1 MVLCLL
7 GGSCGLLFGEYKVPR
22 DYPDGAAPIY
32 QVAVKQSD
40 LGQLFLAMTGFQP
53 LDTRGRMIWLDTFG
67 EGLKRW
73 ELAHGGDGADPVAD
87 TSYPF
92 LGDVASKLDSGT
104 LAGVGWSVQR
114 ARLFSDFGQRVG
126 FEFMLRYAS
135 GTGRIVTNI
144 YWLRAADQTRG
155 RLTIRPED
163 GEILVGPD
171 TSLVSVGNV
180 GTSGAVAIWLP
191 VKFVV
196 DFDTEKLVRVMV
208 GNSLI
213 DLSSYDT
220 IPTALTGNY
229 QLVCEVNSYA
239 WGAGNKV
246 TYLGYGMVTLDE
258 P

>member
-1 MVLCLL
+1 M
-7 GGSCGLLFGEYKVPR
+7 PR

-32 QVAVKQSD
+32 QVAVKQTD

-53 LDTRGRMIWLDTFG
+53 LDTRGRMVWLDTFQ
-67 EGLKRW
+67 EGIARW
-73 ELAHGGDGADPVAD
+73 ELAASGDGAVPIVD
-87 TSYPF
+87 TAYPF
-92 LGDVASKLDSGT
+92 VGSLDSKMNSGT
-104 LAGVGWSVQR
+104 LAGVGMSAQR
-114 ARLFSDFGQRVG
+114 IRLFSDFGQRVG
-126 FEFMLRYAS
+126 FEFGLRYAS

-144 YWLRAADQTRG
+144 YWLRPGTQSRG

-171 TSLVSVGNV
+171 TALVSVGNV
-180 GTSGAVAIWLP
+180 GAAGATALWLP

-208 GNSLI
+208 ANTLI
-213 DLSSYDT
+213 DLSDYDT
-220 IPTALTGNY
+220 ISTTLTGNWM
-229 QLVCEVNSYA
+229 LICEVDSYG
-239 WGAGNKV
+239 WGTGDKL